1 MSLVQNE
8 RTKLLATAL
17 NNVCVA
23 TIVTGIIAAI
33 VGFLYGSPSA
43 AVSAWW
49 WLIAAAWL
57 LSAPAYM

>member
-1 MSLVQNE
+1 
-8 RTKLLATAL
+8 
-17 NNVCVA
+17 VA
-23 TIVTGIIAAI
+23 TIVTGIIAPI

-57 LSAPAYM
+57 IVGACLHVAAQAVLGRLKE